1 LRRGFQRLKLRTSS
15 HLAGPESAKRDTGFA
30 ELKPSLDA
38 TPRPFASGLLQVA
51 ALPIRFAEGEL
62 QVLLITSR
70 ETKRW
75 VIPKGWPMKGKKNWA
90 AAAQEAKEEA
100 GILGKTY
107 KRPIG
112 EFQYFKARADHF
124 DLCRVEV
131 YVLGYEKRLEVYRE
145 KGQREA
151 RWFSLE
157 DAAEAVQEPGLAG
170 LLRNGDFS
178 AYHKRAKKKPS
189 AERRRKTRGKP

>member
-1 LRRGFQRLKLRTSS
+1 MEPT
-15 HLAGPESAKRDTGFA
+15 PE
-30 ELKPSLDA
+30 A
-38 TPRPFASGLLQVA
+38 TPPPSSGLLQVA

-70 ETKRW
+70 GTRRW

-100 GILGKTY
+100 GLLGKTY
-107 KRPIG
+107 KRPVG
-112 EFQYFKARADHF
+112 EFLYFKARAAHF

-131 YVLGYEKRLEVYRE
+131 YVLGYEKRLDVYRE

-151 RWFSLE
+151 RWFTLE
-157 DAAEAVQEPGLAG
+157 EAAQAVEEPGLAA
-170 LLRNGDFS
+170 LLSQVDFS
-178 AYHKRAKKKPS
+178 PFHKRAKKKAPG
-189 AERRRKTRGKP
+189 ERRKKARGRD